1 MNNIAIWI
9 SLFSLLIAAI
19 ALGWNIYRDISKPKI
34 KVNFGLNLIVGER
47 GVEGGPI
54 LKLSG
59 TNLGPGKIILN
70 GIILKR
76 PWSRI
81 KKLFK
86 KATYGF
92 LFHDYRSR
100 ESSQFPCEADV
111 GVRKDFILIYNKD
124 CFLKENF
131 IGVGIRDSFG
141 RIHWA
146 PRNSYKMAK
155 KEFEKEFKK
164 PRRGTT

>member
-9 SLFSLLIAAI
+9 SIFSLLIAAI
-19 ALGWNIYRDISKPKI
+19 ALGWNIYRDISKPKLKI
-34 KVNFGLNLIVGER
+34 NFGLNLILGEA
-47 GVEGGPI
+47 GVEGEPI
-54 LKLSG
+54 LTLSG

-86 KATYGF
+86 KAIYGF
-92 LFHDYRSR
+92 LLHDLGSPM
-100 ESSQFPCEADV
+100 SSQLPCEADV
-111 GVRKDFILIYNKD
+111 GVRKDFILIYNRD

-131 IGVGIRDSFG
+131 IGIGIRDSFG
-141 RIHWA
+141 CIHWT
-146 PRNSYKMAK
+146 PRNSYKMVK
-155 KEFEKEFKK
+155 KEFEKQF
-164 PRRGTT
+164 

>member
-1 MNNIAIWI
+1 MDNIAIGI
-9 SLFSLLIAAI
+9 SIFSLLIAAI
-19 ALGWNIYRDISKPKI
+19 SLGWNIYRDLSKPKL
-34 KVNFGLNLIVGER
+34 KVNFGLNLILGER
-47 GVEGGPI
+47 GVEGDPI
-54 LKLSG
+54 LTLSG
-59 TNLGPGKIILN
+59 TNLGPGKIIIN

-86 KATYGF
+86 KAIYGF
-92 LFHDYRSR
+92 LVYDYRSPY
-100 ESSQFPCEADV
+100 SSRFPCETDV
-111 GVRKDFILIYNKD
+111 GEKKDFILIYDKD

-146 PRNSYKMAK
+146 PRNAYKIVK
-155 KEFEKEFKK
+155 KEFEKQFKK
-164 PRRGTT
+164 PVRETT